1 MLEFQQTPTPFNL
14 VRTLLER
21 LTPTRSDA
29 RERLLSG
36 INVLQLGCGRGAA
49 LIALAAAFPHSR
61 FIGYDKSAEAISDA
75 TWLVRARRLDNITF
89 RPLDEQTPPDA
100 SAFDLVIADG
110 PVAWR

>member
-1 MLEFQQTPTPFNL
+1 MLTFQQTPTPFNL

-29 RERLLSG
+29 RERLLNG

-49 LIALAAAFPHSR
+49 LIALAAAFPQSR
-61 FIGYDKSAEAISDA
+61 FTGYDKSAEAISDA

-89 RPLDEQTPPDA
+89 RPFDEQTPPDA
-100 SAFDLVIADG
+100 SAFDLVLADG